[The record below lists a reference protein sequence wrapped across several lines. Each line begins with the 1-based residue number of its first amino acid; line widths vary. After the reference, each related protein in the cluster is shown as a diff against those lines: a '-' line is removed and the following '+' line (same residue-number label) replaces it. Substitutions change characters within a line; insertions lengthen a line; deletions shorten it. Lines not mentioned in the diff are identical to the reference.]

1 MPLAD
6 ASEASG
12 TPEDADQPTTSG
24 RHVNEGN
31 TSLKRPNA
39 KDLKATGVARAAARL
54 LEQDDPDGGL
64 AILSVCTNPA
74 T

>member
-12 TPEDADQPTTSG
+12 TPEDADEPTTSG
-24 RHVNEGN
+24 RHETEGN

-64 AILSVCTNPA
+64 AILSVCAPA

>member
-6 ASEASG
+6 ASEPSG
-12 TPEDADQPTTSG
+12 TPEDADQPATTG
-24 RHVNEGN
+24 RHDIEGN
-31 TSLKRPNA
+31 KSPKRPNA

-64 AILSVCTNPA
+64 AILSVCAPA